1 VGAHLR
7 SVDPAAT
14 ETADGDH
21 APLLQL
27 LNDVHHRMVTRA
39 AAAVAGSA
47 RLDEWAVLTV
57 LSDGVE
63 HPMSQIA
70 ELTHTPPPTLTK
82 LVDRMVASGL
92 VYRRTDS
99 VDRRRVFAFSTAR
112 GQQRHRRLQS
122 LIDAAHTDLSD
133 DNQLCELVD
142 EVHRRVASNPEPVVT
157 SSEVVQAAP
166 IPSATWICRAMAEWP
181 GFVGARNSAQRR

>member
-1 VGAHLR
+1 MGAHLR

-57 LSDGVE
+57 LFDGVG

-92 VYRRTDS
+92 VYRRTDT

-142 EVHRRVASNPEPVVT
+142 EHHR
-157 SSEVVQAAP
+157 
-166 IPSATWICRAMAEWP
+166 EWL
-181 GFVGARNSAQRR
+181 RTRSRW

>member
-1 VGAHLR
+1 MAIAVAAARLRAVGAHLR

-14 ETADGDH
+14 ETADRDH
-21 APLLQL
+21 TPLLQL

-39 AAAVAGSA
+39 AAAVAGTA

-57 LSDGVE
+57 LSDRVG

-92 VYRRTDS
+92 VYRRTDT

-112 GQQRHRRLQS
+112 GRQRHRRLQS

-142 EVHRRVASNPEPVVT
+142 ELHRRVASNPEPVVT
-157 SSEVVQAAP
+157 SSEVV
-166 IPSATWICRAMAEWP
+166 
-181 GFVGARNSAQRR
+181 